1 MRRFQDPAYGFIII
15 WLVVIFAPTFIA
27 TDTPNHLRT
36 TALIPAIFIL
46 PALGA
51 VWLWEAWESRLFVRQ
66 ADASVMLRALPI
78 FVVTLAF
85 LGGAFHTYHSYFEIW
100 VNGPKIAQYFN
111 AGQFMPPDVVCRMV
125 RTEHDIQT
133 EPELPLPARFGEQ
146 VFVYGFD
153 LPKNVR
159 AGGL

>member
-66 ADASVMLRALPI
+66 ADASVMLRALATAVLVTEVARG
-78 FVVTLAF
+78 FVE
-85 LGGAFHTYHSYFEIW
+85 GEG
-100 VNGPKIAQYFN
+100 
-111 AGQFMPPDVVCRMV
+111 M
-125 RTEHDIQT
+125 
-133 EPELPLPARFGEQ
+133 ELTAPSRF
-146 VFVYGFD
+146 
-153 LPKNVR
+153 
-159 AGGL
+159 A